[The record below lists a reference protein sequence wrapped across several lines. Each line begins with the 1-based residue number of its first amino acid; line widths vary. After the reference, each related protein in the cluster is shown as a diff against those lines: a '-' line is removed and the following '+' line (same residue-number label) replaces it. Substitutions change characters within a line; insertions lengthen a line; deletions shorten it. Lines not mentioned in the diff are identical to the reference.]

1 MLGGWKFLVFTAG
14 GCQLNK
20 LKKKNLNIVQED
32 ESDLIQKIL
41 TQEVFESLIEVANNN
56 GYLTYRDVLKY
67 IPPGHGYSSLELII
81 QELENRNIEVK
92 REESEI
98 GDSNDNF
105 AHKLDIST
113 DDNVRLYLREM
124 GNIPLLT
131 REEELKLAKG
141 IDEGKKYMLSYLL
154 RNPFFV
160 NQLIHLIHHLQNNKV
175 QVKDIFDLDI
185 VHDIEDAED
194 EEIKTKDVY
203 SLDVDIFYKELLAL
217 KESQEHYFRSLNTGQ
232 EQGNEAT
239 EYANKVELVLTLIRT
254 EYKLNIILINQVIN
268 ELYSIQKE
276 LLIEEAKMFDLFEKN
291 GVNRELF
298 STYYL
303 HNKPSHSKSLES
315 INNVKN
321 KESERIAH
329 ININIKNILMSL
341 SGVTDPELCITQDEF
356 RTIMNGL
363 KVGDKQVRNSKERI
377 ISANLRLSI
386 SIAKKY
392 LHRGLPFL
400 DLIEEGNMGLMRAA
414 DKFEYHR
421 GFKFSTYATWW
432 IRQSISRSI
441 ADQGR
446 TIRIPVHMI
455 ETINKVVRESKNIMY
470 TKGRDPSPEEIAQ
483 KLGMSIE
490 KVNKVLKI
498 AKEPVSFETPV
509 CGNSED
515 GTLGDFIPD
524 ENAVSP
530 IDSVLNTNLSLTVKE
545 ALSTLN
551 PREEHVLRLRFGI
564 GNPKGDHTLEEVG
577 EQFNVTRERIRQIE
591 AKALRKLALH
601 QKLRAHVK

>member
-1 MLGGWKFLVFTAG
+1 M
-14 GCQLNK
+14 NK
-20 LKKKNLNIVQED
+20 VKKKNIVIIPED

-41 TQEVFESLIEVANNN
+41 TQEVFDSLAELANNN

-67 IPPGHGYSSLELII
+67 IPPGHGYSSLELIV
-81 QELENRNIEVK
+81 QELENRNLEVK
-92 REESEI
+92 REEPSEL
-98 GDSNDNF
+98 GDGTDTLAS
-105 AHKLDIST
+105 KLDIST

-131 REEELKLAKG
+131 REEELKLAKS
-141 IDEGKKYMLSYLL
+141 IDEGKKSMLFYLL
-154 RNPFFV
+154 KNPFFI
-160 NQLIHLIHHLQNNKV
+160 NQLLYLIDQLKNNKI
-175 QVKDIFDLDI
+175 QVKDIFDLDL
-185 VHDIEDAED
+185 VHETEDP
-194 EEIKTKDVY
+194 EEEEVKTKDACVLEVDVFHKEVLELKVCQERYFQSLHAGLSDQEESY
-203 SLDVDIFYKELLAL
+203 SSKVDHLL
-217 KESQEHYFRSLNTGQ
+217 S
-232 EQGNEAT
+232 
-239 EYANKVELVLTLIRT
+239 LIRT
-254 EYKLNIILINQVIN
+254 EYKLNIMLINQVIN
-268 ELYSIQKE
+268 ELYSIQK
-276 LLIEEAKMFDLFEKN
+276 LLLVEESKLFDLFEKN
-291 GVNRELF
+291 GINRELF
-298 STYYL
+298 SSYYL
-303 HNKPSHSKSLES
+303 HNKLTNNKLLDN
-315 INNVKN
+315 INNVKA
-321 KESERIAH
+321 KESKRIEQ
-329 ININIKNILMSL
+329 INTSIKNILMSL
-341 SGVTDPELCITQDEF
+341 SDVKDESLCITQDEF

-363 KVGDKQVRNSKERI
+363 KVGDKQVRHSKERI

-483 KLGMSIE
+483 KLGMSID